1 MVGDSSSGSLTASEP
16 QQWQDSSKKE
26 TLESE
31 VFENANE
38 NEANDVDVEEAD
50 NSSTRSGLFRRL
62 SSARKRKL
70 ETESPPVVIPVTD
83 LEKGIVGWDSQH
95 DPDMPLNF
103 SRSRKWFITILLSAI
118 TFMTPF
124 ASSILAP
131 SLAALEK
138 DYGVDDVTLGSMPVS
153 IFLLGYAIGP
163 LFLSPLSEIYGRN
176 VVLIAACAWFCIWLV
191 GCALAPT
198 LNTLIFFRFMSGVG
212 GSGCQTIGGGII
224 GDMFPITE
232 RGKAMTIWM
241 LGPVVGPTV
250 APVIGGF
257 VSETIGWRWVNWLSF
272 IPAAIVVVAMILLN
286 RETNHRVLI
295 ERKTKR
301 LQKELSQPELRSC
314 YTDPDAPVLS
324 KRQILTLGL
333 IRPLKMLFR
342 SPNIFGLSLYI
353 AFAYGCLYL
362 LYNTIPTTFEGSYGW
377 TLGITGLVY
386 LTLLVGYGI
395 GLLSFALLSDSTV
408 IRMTA
413 ANDGVYEPEMRL
425 PDCIWFALILP
436 TTFFW
441 YGWSADKAVHWIVPI
456 IGIAPF
462 GIGIP
467 TQGIQA
473 SATNSSHWHETKHR
487 QNTIQIQTSSPP
499 ASPSPKQ
506 QPHHRLPNARASPDM
521 RIIKPSWLSHSGE
534 QKDFEVY
541 SCHVSPDGKRIATA
555 GGDGHVRIWST
566 DAVYHANDG
575 DYKKP
580 RQLCHMSH
588 HLGTIHSVRFSPNG
602 RYLASGADDKLIC
615 VYHLD
620 KGPPAPTFGT
630 NEPPPVE
637 NWKTYKRLIG
647 HENDVQDLAWSYDSS
662 LLVSVGLD
670 SKVVVWSG
678 HTFEK
683 LKSIP
688 AHQSHVKGITFDP
701 ANKFFA
707 TASDDR
713 TIKIFRFTPPAPNA
727 TQHDMIN
734 NFVLDATISSP
745 FKSSPLTTYF
755 RRCSWSPDGNHI
767 AAANAVNG
775 PVSSVAIIERTRW
788 DSEINL
794 IGHEA
799 PTEVCM
805 FSPRLFHT
813 VKPGQN
819 GAANGHGG
827 QLVTVIA
834 SAGQDKT
841 LSIWN
846 TNTSRPVVILQ
857 DIAGK
862 SISDLAWTPDGQ
874 TLFASSLDG
883 SVVVAKFDEGELGWV
898 AQQEENAKALQKYG
912 GSRKGMGIAEDVDGL
927 MLEEHAKAGE
937 SRAVQSRMGALMGD
951 FQPESAKESTPAS
964 KAESSASV
972 PEKSTAN
979 GGADSDKEKEKDKDK
994 ETSEKPE
1001 EAADKTAERVRELKS
1016 RVTVGKDGRKRVA
1029 PLLVSSS
1036 GTGQSSLPQS
1046 QLVGSTTTKNTQNEA
1061 PQTILDLSK
1070 PFDGLP
1076 KGGIVAMLLGNKR
1089 RAATTDLDEDEEP
1102 AAKRVTGG
1110 PTAVVTNGADGV
1122 EHAALVPV
1130 EHGVIPTPEFLRP
1143 AVLNP
1148 SISYA
1153 QVRLAVPKIRSHILR
1168 PLERG
1173 VLQPDAASLED
1184 ASKLPENIILEAKND
1199 VNPRDPAHVL
1209 VTQRGVLIWREFLP
1223 RAVIL
1228 VTASKY
1234 FWAVAC
1240 EDGSLHVWTRAGRRL
1255 LNPIILESQPVILE
1269 CRDYWLMTI
1278 TAVGLVHVWDLKTQ
1292 SSPHPPVSVGPILDI
1307 ATASLNQHSA
1317 TPGPGITSAHLN
1329 STGHIIVTLTNGD
1342 GYFYARDMYTWQR
1355 LSEAWWAVGSQYWN
1369 SNDSSISAL
1378 QSTAVGPNSK
1388 DDKDKGS
1395 QAVTVSSGIIPFL
1408 ERHTTN
1414 EFLLKGRAY
1423 ALQRIIKMVMQ
1434 KSEAEGLESSVSIAH
1449 LENRIAGALQLGAS
1463 DEFRLYLFMYAKRL
1477 GAEGARGKVEELLN
1491 SLLGGVLEEKDS
1503 EKADGR
1509 GWYSRDEQLCG
1520 WDRKELLKG
1529 VVLILGKYRELQRLT
1544 AQYAR
1549 LIDLNLDDGSA
1560 DVDTMDVEA

>member
-1 MVGDSSSGSLTASEP
+1 MPA
-16 QQWQDSSKKE
+16 
-26 TLESE
+26 
-31 VFENANE
+31 
-38 NEANDVDVEEAD
+38 
-50 NSSTRSGLFRRL
+50 
-62 SSARKRKL
+62 
-70 ETESPPVVIPVTD
+70 PP
-83 LEKGIVGWDSQH
+83 
-95 DPDMPLNF
+95 
-103 SRSRKWFITILLSAI
+103 
-118 TFMTPF
+118 
-124 ASSILAP
+124 
-131 SLAALEK
+131 
-138 DYGVDDVTLGSMPVS
+138 
-153 IFLLGYAIGP
+153 
-163 LFLSPLSEIYGRN
+163 
-176 VVLIAACAWFCIWLV
+176 
-191 GCALAPT
+191 
-198 LNTLIFFRFMSGVG
+198 
-212 GSGCQTIGGGII
+212 
-224 GDMFPITE
+224 
-232 RGKAMTIWM
+232 
-241 LGPVVGPTV
+241 
-250 APVIGGF
+250 
-257 VSETIGWRWVNWLSF
+257 
-272 IPAAIVVVAMILLN
+272 
-286 RETNHRVLI
+286 
-295 ERKTKR
+295 
-301 LQKELSQPELRSC
+301 
-314 YTDPDAPVLS
+314 
-324 KRQILTLGL
+324 
-333 IRPLKMLFR
+333 
-342 SPNIFGLSLYI
+342 
-353 AFAYGCLYL
+353 
-362 LYNTIPTTFEGSYGW
+362 
-377 TLGITGLVY
+377 
-386 LTLLVGYGI
+386 
-395 GLLSFALLSDSTV
+395 
-408 IRMTA
+408 
-413 ANDGVYEPEMRL
+413 
-425 PDCIWFALILP
+425 
-436 TTFFW
+436 
-441 YGWSADKAVHWIVPI
+441 
-456 IGIAPF
+456 
-462 GIGIP
+462 
-467 TQGIQA
+467 
-473 SATNSSHWHETKHR
+473 
-487 QNTIQIQTSSPP
+487 
-499 ASPSPKQ
+499 
-506 QPHHRLPNARASPDM
+506 PDM

-630 NEPPPVE
+630 NEPPPIE

-683 LKSIP
+683 LKAIP

-883 SVVVAKFDEGELGWV
+883 SVVVVKFDEGELGWV
-898 AQQEENAKALQKYG
+898 AQQEENTKALQKYG

-927 MLEEHAKAGE
+927 RLEEHSKAGE

-972 PEKSTAN
+972 PDKLISN
-979 GGADSDKEKEKDKDK
+979 GGGADSDRDKDKDKEKEREKDKDK
-994 ETSEKPE
+994 DKDTSEKPE

-1046 QLVGSTTTKNTQNEA
+1046 QLVGSTTTKTTQNDA

-1089 RAATTDLDEDEEP
+1089 RAATTDVDDDEEP
-1102 AAKRVTGG
+1102 AAKRAAGG
-1110 PTAVVTNGADGV
+1110 PTAVMTNGADGV

-1148 SISYA
+1148 SITYA

-1199 VNPRDPAHVL
+1199 ANPRDPAHVL
-1209 VTQRGVLIWREFLP
+1209 VTQRGGFSM
-1223 RAVIL
+1223 AGIL
-1228 VTASKY
+1228 AT
-1234 FWAVAC
+1234 
-1240 EDGSLHVWTRAGRRL
+1240 GRHL
-1255 LNPIILESQPVILE
+1255 
-1269 CRDYWLMTI
+1269 
-1278 TAVGLVHVWDLKTQ
+1278 VGLVHVWNLKSQ
-1292 SSPHPPVSVGPILDI
+1292 SSPPPPVSVGPILDI

-1395 QAVTVSSGIIPFL
+1395 QVATVSSGIIPFL

-1491 SLLGGVLEEKDS
+1491 SLLGGVLEEKTS